1 MTASEEAEKVI
12 TEGLYSHADAADSK
26 RTKGLHKFRGNII
39 GITLYG
45 QFREMIKTKGMTDA
59 VQYLSDLLRRQT
71 RWGPATKIDGCNGS
85 TAEIITAKAELSTE
99 CTDIT
104 CGFIITH
111 GGEEAAV
118 NTASGTK
125 RNMDVYARHKSRK
138 SDHGVDDFHHILT
151 DSIGSLH
158 G

>member
-1 MTASEEAEKVI
+1 MTAPEETEKVF

-26 RTKGLHKFRGNII
+26 RTKGIYICRGNII
-39 GITLYG
+39 GIAFYS
-45 QFREMIKTKGMTDA
+45 QFGELIKAEGLTDA
-59 VQYLSDLLRRQT
+59 VQYLPNLLRRQA
-71 RWGPATKIDGCNGS
+71 RRGAATEIDGCNGG
-85 TAEIITAKAELSTE
+85 AAKVITAKAELSTE

-104 CGFIITH
+104 CGFILTH

-125 RNMDVYARHKSRK
+125 RNMDVYARHKSLK

-151 DSIGSLH
+151 DGIGSLH